1 MKSANDLARLR
12 LLVTGRVQG
21 VYCRA
26 ATAARADALGI
37 TGYVRNLADGSVE
50 VVAEGARKKL
60 EQLYRWTQHGPPD
73 ANVTAVFVSWGTFR
87 GEFAGFAVR

>member
-21 VYCRA
+21 VYFRA

-60 EQLYRWTQHGPPD
+60 EQLHRWTQNGPSG
-73 ANVTAVFVSWGTFR
+73 ANVAAVFVSWGTFQ